1 MKENNK
7 KSRRTLLLLLVLL
20 ICIAGAVAFFWLSG
34 RQTADGTNATAE
46 SASPSLSESAPIS
59 QTIDPARQRYQFS
72 LTDSQEQ
79 EIQEDYSFYQKY
91 FWLGDQLVRLAPSE
105 KTDVYLDLCDAASGD
120 VVQSIPYDEVSSILE
135 DEDEILSGISLD
147 ADGALRVLT
156 CNGDSAYTLWQCRQ
170 DGASPVTVGPC
181 QFLYPMC
188 DDFAVWDHYV
198 VTIGASDSQFG
209 SRLCIYNLSDGST
222 QTEDDVVCFCLDES
236 GRLYYANQQSGTLTC
251 QDLATGSTLWQQKES
266 CRQLFYHPQYGL
278 FACAYR
284 TGQIQCCDP
293 ETGKVR
299 YELFA
304 WNEDTTLDYDENRI
318 NRANFAVDDQYRVYF
333 SVITA
338 ESYEPPITYTQYHW
352 TFSPYLTEDAATTLT
367 ITAPYQVSSLDSTI
381 RMFQKLHPEIEI
393 IWDTAYDSED
403 AFRTHVDQ
411 YAEQLSLRLMTGDV
425 GDIIL
430 LSGYGLDTSA
440 ILGTDVLLGLDEYLS
455 DCSALSDLNT
465 DILDPLRDS
474 SGTLRAVPLALNPT
488 YLIYNK
494 TLADSLSL
502 DWDPLQLT
510 WAEILDQGAQWHQEG
525 QDLTLFG
532 VMNSSSVDTLVSDMI
547 LVNLDAFQS
556 TASAEQLA
564 PLFETTKALIGD
576 GQNFYRIPDAQFW
589 WSPGFWD
596 NTLFTPGING
606 ADYENL
612 FYNLSC
618 AERDNDVEL
627 EIIPIPKGEDGSF
640 RQSYADCFGISSRS
654 EHPDQAWEFLQ
665 FALSGDGF
673 AGDIYDSSYAL
684 WNRAADAQR
693 YEAVEDHGIPL
704 EPGKYQEY
712 RALCDLPA
720 SRFSEPAGWI
730 DAVWDPIL
738 SYLKDQKTLSD
749 AMDTAAENWTRQ
761 AAK

>member
-1 MKENNK
+1 M
-7 KSRRTLLLLLVLL
+7 
-20 ICIAGAVAFFWLSG
+20 
-34 RQTADGTNATAE
+34 
-46 SASPSLSESAPIS
+46 
-59 QTIDPARQRYQFS
+59 
-72 LTDSQEQ
+72 
-79 EIQEDYSFYQKY
+79 
-91 FWLGDQLVRLAPSE
+91 
-105 KTDVYLDLCDAASGD
+105 
-120 VVQSIPYDEVSSILE
+120 
-135 DEDEILSGISLD
+135 
-147 ADGALRVLT
+147 
-156 CNGDSAYTLWQCRQ
+156 
-170 DGASPVTVGPC
+170 
-181 QFLYPMC
+181 
-188 DDFAVWDHYV
+188 
-198 VTIGASDSQFG
+198 
-209 SRLCIYNLSDGST
+209 
-222 QTEDDVVCFCLDES
+222 
-236 GRLYYANQQSGTLTC
+236 
-251 QDLATGSTLWQQKES
+251 
-266 CRQLFYHPQYGL
+266 
-278 FACAYR
+278 
-284 TGQIQCCDP
+284 
-293 ETGKVR
+293 
-299 YELFA
+299 
-304 WNEDTTLDYDENRI
+304 
-318 NRANFAVDDQYRVYF
+318 
-333 SVITA
+333 
-338 ESYEPPITYTQYHW
+338 
-352 TFSPYLTEDAATTLT
+352 
-367 ITAPYQVSSLDSTI
+367 
-381 RMFQKLHPEIEI
+381 
-393 IWDTAYDSED
+393 
-403 AFRTHVDQ
+403 
-411 YAEQLSLRLMTGDV
+411 

-474 SGTLRAVPLALNPT
+474 SGTLRAVPLALNPP

-494 TLADSLSL
+494 TLADSLGL

-510 WAEILDQGAQWHQEG
+510 WSEILDLGAQWHQEG

-547 LVNLDAFQS
+547 LVNLNVFQS

-730 DAVWDPIL
+730 DAVWDRDGYRRRKLDPPGCKIKRPISFQGRKADIGRCDLCIFFPNYKLPDL
-738 SYLKDQKTLSD
+738 SQSARDSHPAETPQFSD
-749 AMDTAAENWTRQ
+749 GTSLFPFIDIQVSAHYTGPG
-761 AAK
+761 K